1 MICNLSSLLTSGHC
15 DLQEATEK
23 VKEHNVEAVSRLT
36 YTVNDG
42 EARGYLAQ
50 LEDMYRQTKNER
62 DLCSC
67 CFGAMSYDV
76 VENLAAQ
83 VVHAVASRNALS
95 NSLSTPVC
103 IEVLL
108 PPIMDAYRIT
118 ARTVV
123 TRHAEK
129 LFPFPSVD
137 ELLTRLLTA
146 RLGGQLNIVS
156 PEEARVKVIYERYD
170 LGYGNGAFDC
180 EYLL

>member
-1 MICNLSSLLTSGHC
+1 M
-15 DLQEATEK
+15 QETTEK
-23 VKEHNVEAVSRLT
+23 VKEHNIEAASRLT
-36 YTVNDG
+36 YTANDS
-42 EARGYLAQ
+42 EARGYLSK
-50 LEDMYRQTKNER
+50 LEDMYRQGQHER
-62 DLCSC
+62 GMCSC

-83 VVHAVASRNALS
+83 VVHAVASRNTLS

-103 IEVLL
+103 IEVVL

-118 ARTVV
+118 ARTIV

-146 RLGGQLNIVS
+146 RLGSQLIIVS
-156 PEEARVKVIYERYD
+156 PEEARVKVICEPNALRS
-170 LGYGNGAFDC
+170 GEVANGACGFS
-180 EYLL
+180 YVPRR